1 MESTTTTFMSM
12 VITWYLRFGS
22 MKFADTRLKR
32 FLILCCIPFL
42 LYGLHLFAK
51 TDTASIIITGF
62 GYVPVT
68 TEVLLLVTAAAA
80 LMATSLAVMGIVC
93 LLKALYEWMMAP
105 GLKKKRDEGFEQFRR
120 EIVRR

>member
-1 MESTTTTFMSM
+1 
-12 VITWYLRFGS
+12 

-51 TDTASIIITGF
+51 TDTASIITEF
-62 GYVPVT
+62 GYVPVA

-80 LMATSLAVMGIVC
+80 FMVTLLVVMSIVC
-93 LLKALYEWMMAP
+93 LSKALYEWMMAP
-105 GLKKKRDEGFEQFRR
+105 GPKKKRDEEF
-120 EIVRR
+120 